1 MKKYDM
7 DLSEEEI
14 NDSLQ
19 KNLLK
24 RNKKLNK
31 LMDLLNNIECGKII
45 SVDGKW
51 GSGKTVFLKQLEFL
65 NYSDCEKIA
74 DIEKDN
80 LDKYRSVYTTFY
92 YNAWEN
98 DYHNSPLLSLIYNL
112 IDRFPQEANQVA
124 DDKIKMP
131 FNINGAIKTLSYNFI
146 DLDKV
151 KSFKDIAEQIYTT
164 EEKKQALLNLIN
176 HIVPN
181 DKKLLFIVDELDRCK
196 PTYAVEL
203 LEVIKHFYI
212 SDKVLF
218 VLGTN
223 NEQLSYTIT
232 KYYGTGFDGYGYLNK
247 LYDLIIELDDISAKC
262 YLENV
267 LSINNFH
274 LWTNASLYAVSDY
287 LNFKFR
293 EINRLVGDFDL
304 LDQYLSTTHNGIID
318 EDIILKY
325 IFLPYCLGL
334 KIKSKSKL
342 NDFFAGNGFS
352 DLKQYVNKYSSI
364 YKIVEYEY
372 SREISNNEKPDDI
385 RINDLLREKYNLYF
399 LSESDN
405 WNTNQV
411 KNVFFDTFSLLGN
424 YINYR

>member
-65 NYSDCEKIA
+65 NYSNCEKIA

-112 IDRFPQEANQVA
+112 IDRFQQEANQVA
-124 DDKIKMP
+124 ADKIKIP

-151 KSFKDIAEQIYTT
+151 KSFKDIAEQI
-164 EEKKQALLNLIN
+164 
-176 HIVPN
+176 
-181 DKKLLFIVDELDRCK
+181 
-196 PTYAVEL
+196 
-203 LEVIKHFYI
+203 
-212 SDKVLF
+212 
-218 VLGTN
+218 
-223 NEQLSYTIT
+223 
-232 KYYGTGFDGYGYLNK
+232 
-247 LYDLIIELDDISAKC
+247 
-262 YLENV
+262 
-267 LSINNFH
+267 
-274 LWTNASLYAVSDY
+274 
-287 LNFKFR
+287 
-293 EINRLVGDFDL
+293 
-304 LDQYLSTTHNGIID
+304 
-318 EDIILKY
+318 
-325 IFLPYCLGL
+325 
-334 KIKSKSKL
+334 
-342 NDFFAGNGFS
+342 
-352 DLKQYVNKYSSI
+352 
-364 YKIVEYEY
+364 
-372 SREISNNEKPDDI
+372 
-385 RINDLLREKYNLYF
+385 
-399 LSESDN
+399 
-405 WNTNQV
+405 
-411 KNVFFDTFSLLGN
+411 
-424 YINYR
+424 